1 MKAKMEIWR
10 RFWRLSPESRALV
23 VKSATALAATWVGLR
38 VVGFRRWKG
47 VLLRFAPHPVGR
59 AGVAELASAEAA
71 RDVARMQRTAARHL
85 FFRPNCL
92 EQSLVLWWLL
102 QRRGIPA
109 ELRIGARK
117 AEGRFEAHAWVE
129 SDGVVLSDAGEGHL
143 HFVPFESSVISMETQ
158 TR

>member
-1 MKAKMEIWR
+1 
-10 RFWRLSPESRALV
+10 LV
-23 VKSATALAATWVGLR
+23 VKSAVALAATWVGLR
-38 VVGFRRWKG
+38 VVGFRRWK
-47 VLLRFAPHPVGR
+47 
-59 AGVAELASAEAA
+59 VALFGLTPRTPSGNARESASAEAA
-71 RDVARMQRTAARHL
+71 RSIARMQQTAARHL

-117 AEGRFEAHAWVE
+117 VEGRFEAHAWVE

>member
-1 MKAKMEIWR
+1 
-10 RFWRLSPESRALV
+10 LSPESRTLV

-38 VVGFRRWKG
+38 VVGFRRWKHA
-47 VLLRFAPHPVGR
+47 LLWLTPRAANR
-59 AGVAELASAEAA
+59 AGATESPSTETA
-71 RDVARMQRTAARHL
+71 RDVARMQQTAARHL

-117 AEGRFEAHAWVE
+117 SEGRFEAHAWVE
-129 SDGVVLSDAGEGHL
+129 SEGVVLSDAGEGHL
-143 HFVPFESSVISMETQ
+143 HFVPFDGSVISMETQ